1 MDEAAIHAH
10 VRAIN
15 DCNQR
20 GGRMLSLVDLI
31 DAETVD
37 LPLAAYLAAAMRSGA
52 SLLVGARPG
61 GAGKTTVMCA
71 LLNFLPDHTAIRAV
85 DNPAVLA
92 RAQRDNHP
100 GHTCY
105 LAHEINNAPYYAYIW
120 GQEARTFF
128 TLGVQG
134 HIIAS
139 NLHADTPQETQ
150 DLVCG
155 QYGVDRAHLDAV
167 TLKVYL
173 RLERTGGWSAQRRI
187 SHLYESDGKQDRL
200 LWTSKGGTFTRQ
212 EAEGSVIVSPEQEKE
227 YAEFLATLLQRDI
240 RRIEEV
246 RRMLIQRKE

>member
-1 MDEAAIHAH
+1 MDEVTIRAH

-31 DAETVD
+31 DAGTVN
-37 LPLAAYLAAAMRSGA
+37 LPLAAYLAAAMRAGA

-61 GAGKTTVMCA
+61 GAGKTAVMCA
-71 LLNFLPDHTAIRAV
+71 LLNFLPDQTAIRAV
-85 DNPAVLA
+85 DSPAVLA
-92 RAQRDNHP
+92 GAQRDTRP
-100 GHTCY
+100 GDTCY

-120 GQEARTFF
+120 GQEAQTFF
-128 TLGVQG
+128 ALGAQG

-167 TLKVYL
+167 TLKIYL
-173 RLERTGGWSAQRRI
+173 RLERTGVWSAQRRI
-187 SHLYESDGKQDRL
+187 SHVYESDGKQDRL
-200 LWTSKGGTFTRQ
+200 LWASKEGMFTRR
-212 EAEGSVIVSPEQEKE
+212 EPGVIVSPEQERE
-227 YAEFLATLLQRDI
+227 YAEFLTMLLQQDT